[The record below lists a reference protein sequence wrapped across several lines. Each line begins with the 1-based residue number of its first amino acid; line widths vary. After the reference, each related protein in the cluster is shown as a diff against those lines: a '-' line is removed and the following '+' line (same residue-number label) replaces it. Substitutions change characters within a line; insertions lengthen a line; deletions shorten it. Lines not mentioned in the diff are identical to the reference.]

1 MRAVIA
7 TLLSSL
13 LLAVCWAAPA
23 GWTPAEWAGENTLEL
38 TTDVPS
44 EGSYTFPV
52 WLAVIDG
59 QVYVRLGN
67 RAAGRVQGSKS
78 APLVGVKVAGHQF
91 DHVRCEPAPDAVP
104 RVNEAMA
111 QKYYWSDKV
120 VHHMAHPLT
129 CRLMPQ

>member
-23 GWTPAEWAGENTLEL
+23 GWTPAEWAGEKTLEL

>member
-23 GWTPAEWAGENTLEL
+23 GWTPAEWAGEKTLEL

-91 DHVRCEPAPDAVP
+91 DHVRCEPAPDVVP

>member
-1 MRAVIA
+1 MRAAIA

-13 LLAVCWAAPA
+13 LLAVSWAAPA
-23 GWTPAEWAGENTLEL
+23 GWTPGEWAGESTLEL

-52 WLAVIDG
+52 WLVVIDG

-111 QKYYWSDKV
+111 QKYSWSDKV

-129 CRLMPQ
+129 CRLVPQ

>member
-23 GWTPAEWAGENTLEL
+23 GWTPAEWAGEKTLEL

-129 CRLMPQ
+129 CRLVPQ

>member
-78 APLVGVKVAGHQF
+78 APLVDVKVAGHQF

>member
-23 GWTPAEWAGENTLEL
+23 GWTPAEWAGEKTLEL

-52 WLAVIDG
+52 WLVVIDG

>member
-120 VHHMAHPLT
+120 VHHMAHLLT

>member
-44 EGSYTFPV
+44 EGSHTFPV

>member
-1 MRAVIA
+1 MRAAIA
-7 TLLSSL
+7 MVLSSL

-52 WLAVIDG
+52 WLVVIDG
-59 QVYVRLGN
+59 QVYVRLGT
-67 RAAGRVQGSKS
+67 RSAGRVEGSKS

-91 DHVRCEPAPDAVP
+91 DHVRCEPAPDVAP
-104 RVNEAMA
+104 RVAAAMA
-111 QKYYWSDKV
+111 EKYYWSDKV
-120 VHHMAHPLT
+120 VHHMSHPLT
-129 CRLMPQ
+129 CRLVPQ

>member
-23 GWTPAEWAGENTLEL
+23 GWTPAEWAGEKTLEL

-120 VHHMAHPLT
+120 VHHMAHTLT
-129 CRLMPQ
+129 CRLVPQ